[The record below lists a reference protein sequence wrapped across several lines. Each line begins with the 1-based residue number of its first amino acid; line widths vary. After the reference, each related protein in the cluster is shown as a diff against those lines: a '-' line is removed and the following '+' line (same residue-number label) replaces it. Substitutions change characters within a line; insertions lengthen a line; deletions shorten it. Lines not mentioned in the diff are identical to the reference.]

1 MSLTIRTLRA
11 DEIEV
16 RVQSTKENSKG
27 AGAIMLLYKDARCD
41 MRILDET
48 FGVTGW
54 QRSHELINGNLFC
67 NIEIWDNEKKCWVR
81 KQDVGTESNTEKEK
95 GQASDSFK
103 RAGFNIGIGRELY
116 TSPFIWVNL
125 KETDDYYKDNK
136 GSIKVT
142 QNFTVAHVEYNNN
155 REISEL
161 SIVDKNGVVRFT
173 HKDKSEKPTN
183 KENKEQ
189 ADASNKKIDNAKL
202 KVIQELI
209 DKTGTDTEKLCQHYK
224 INSLP
229 DMTVTIWNNAITHL
243 KDKEAK

>member
-1 MSLTIRTLRA
+1 MTIIRALRA

-16 RVQSTKENSKG
+16 RVQSTKETQKG
-27 AGAIMLLYKDARCD
+27 VGAIMLLYKDARCD

-54 QRSHELINGNLFC
+54 QRTHELINGNLFC
-67 NIEIWDNEKKCWVR
+67 NIEIWDDEKKYWVR

-116 TSPFIWVNL
+116 TSPFIWIGL
-125 KETDDYYKDNK
+125 KENDDYYKDKKEN
-136 GSIKVT
+136 IKVT
-142 QNFTVAHVEYNNN
+142 QNFSVAHVAYNDN

-173 HKDKSEKPTN
+173 YKDKAEKPTG
-183 KENKEQ
+183 KERKEQ
-189 ADASNKKIDNAKL
+189 ADISDKKIDSSKL
-202 KVIQELI
+202 KVIQDLI
-209 DKTGTDTEKLCQHYK
+209 DKTETDTEKLCQHYK
-224 INSLP
+224 IKSLP
-229 DMTVTIWNNAITHL
+229 DMTVAMWNNAIIQL